1 MDLYDTIHGYLDYL
15 RIEKQMAANTV
26 EAYER
31 DLIRFAAFLEQAAV
45 GDPLLVNHQHILDYI
60 QVLHDNLLTSSSI
73 SRNLSAIRGCFHF
86 LIAEGHCESDPTAT
100 VSVPKPWMHL
110 PEVLTV
116 EDVERLLQQPDLES
130 PNGLRDRALLE
141 LLYATGMRV
150 SELVNLHC
158 QDLFF
163 VDEFVRVFGKGSK
176 ERLVPVSEIALRM
189 IRLYQEHERE
199 RLAGFGKSQDV
210 LFLNRFGTK
219 MSRQMIWKLIKKYAL
234 QAKITKFIS
243 PHTLRH
249 SFATHMIERGA
260 DLRAVQEM
268 LGHADIITTQIY
280 THLDRAFLKK
290 VHHTFHPLETG
301 HIRV

>member
-45 GDPLLVNHQHILDYI
+45 ADPLLVNHQHILDYI

-158 QDLFF
+158 QDLFLWMSLCESLARGARSVCAGF
-163 VDEFVRVFGKGSK
+163 RNRFAHDPS
-176 ERLVPVSEIALRM
+176 LP
-189 IRLYQEHERE
+189 EHERE
-199 RLAGFGKSQDV
+199 RLPVLTSQDV
-210 LFLNRFGTK
+210 LFLNRLAP
-219 MSRQMIWKLIKKYAL
+219 R
-234 QAKITKFIS
+234 
-243 PHTLRH
+243 
-249 SFATHMIERGA
+249 
-260 DLRAVQEM
+260 
-268 LGHADIITTQIY
+268 
-280 THLDRAFLKK
+280 
-290 VHHTFHPLETG
+290 
-301 HIRV
+301 